1 MEKEKDNEKENGKKV
16 EKLHLVGVT
25 CMFMAGK
32 YEEIKPIRIRT
43 MVEKIAHKK
52 IKEN

>member
-1 MEKEKDNEKENGKKV
+1 M

-52 IKEN
+52 I